1 MTFGF
6 VAIGRV
12 VKAQGLGGEVKV
24 LPLTDDP
31 GRFQTLDG
39 CYVVSHDSPDA
50 GEFRRIEAV
59 RLQGGMPII
68 KLEGSDEIGAASQL
82 VGRLLAV
89 REEAVAPLRQGSF
102 YTWQVIG
109 CRVVTEDG
117 IEVGMLSDIE
127 YGNGQDLWVVRHGE
141 REHLIPA
148 VAEIIVSVDLDAK
161 KIVIR
166 PPEGLL
172 DL

>member
-1 MTFGF
+1 VTFGF

-12 VKAQGLGGEVKV
+12 VKAQGLGGEVKL
-24 LPLTDDP
+24 LPLTDDLD
-31 GRFQTLDG
+31 RFQTLDG
-39 CYVVSHDSPDA
+39 CYVLSPDLNV

-59 RLQGGMPII
+59 RMQGGLPVI
-68 KLEGSDEIGAASQL
+68 KLEGSDEIGAASRL

-89 REEAVAPLRQGSF
+89 REDAVAPLRPGTF
-102 YTWQVIG
+102 YAWQVVG

-117 IEVGMLSDIE
+117 TEVGMVSDIE

-148 VAEIIVSVDLDAK
+148 VAEIVVSVDPDAK
-161 KIVIR
+161 EIVIK

>member
-1 MTFGF
+1 VTAGF

-12 VKAQGLGGEVKV
+12 VKAQGLGGEVKL
-24 LPLTDDP
+24 LPLTDNLD
-31 GRFQTLDG
+31 RFHTLDG
-39 CYVVSHDSPDA
+39 CYVLSPDSDT

-68 KLEGSDEIGAASQL
+68 KLEGSDEIEAASQL

-89 REEAVAPLRQGSF
+89 RENSVAPLGEGSF
-102 YTWQVIG
+102 YTWQVVG
-109 CRVVTEDG
+109 CQVVTEDG
-117 IEVGMLSDIE
+117 TEVGMLRDIE

-141 REHLIPA
+141 REHLVPA

>member
-1 MTFGF
+1 
-6 VAIGRV
+6 V
-12 VKAQGLGGEVKV
+12 VKAQGLGGEVRL
-24 LPLTDDP
+24 LPLTDDLD
-31 GRFQTLDG
+31 RFQTLDG
-39 CYVVSHDSPDA
+39 CYVLSPGSNT
-50 GEFRRIEAV
+50 GEFKRIERV

-68 KLEGSDEIGAASQL
+68 KLEGSDEIEAASQL

-89 REEAVAPLRQGSF
+89 RDDAVVPLRQGSF
-102 YTWQVIG
+102 YTWQVVG

-117 IEVGMLSDIE
+117 TEVGMVSDIE

-148 VAEIIVSVDLDAK
+148 VAEIIVGVDPDAK

>member
-12 VKAQGLGGEVKV
+12 VKAHGLSGEVKL
-24 LPLTDDP
+24 LPLTDDLD
-31 GRFQTLDG
+31 RFHTLDG
-39 CYVVSHDSPDA
+39 CYVLSPNSEA

-68 KLEGSDEIGAASQL
+68 KLEGSDEIEAASQL
-82 VGRLLAV
+82 VGRFLAV
-89 REEAVAPLRQGSF
+89 KEEGLAPLRQDSF
-102 YTWQVIG
+102 YAWQVVG

-117 IEVGMLSDIE
+117 TEVGMLSDIE
-127 YGNGQDLWVVRHGE
+127 YGNGQDLWVVQKGE

-148 VAEIIVSVDLDAK
+148 VAEIIVSVDPDAK